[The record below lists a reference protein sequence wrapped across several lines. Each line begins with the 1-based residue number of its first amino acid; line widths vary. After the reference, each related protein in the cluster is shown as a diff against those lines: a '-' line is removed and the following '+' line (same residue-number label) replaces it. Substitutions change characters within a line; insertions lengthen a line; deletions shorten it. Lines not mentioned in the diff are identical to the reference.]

1 MERADGFER
10 ERLSVV
16 PRPLVEAALAR
27 PVTRRM
33 VVTDAGCFPRAEH
46 HGRHRPAG
54 ATETIVIVCVS
65 GAGWVEVGGVRTRV
79 GSSTAIVIPGG
90 VPHSYGASASDP
102 WTIWWC
108 HVRGTDVAELVE
120 AAGVRADRVT
130 LSLREVDR
138 VTSLL
143 DEISVALARDTTP
156 ARLTATSGM
165 AWRLFTQL
173 AVDRVLPSEGA
184 PVERAMRYLE
194 ERVDGRVQVAELAA
208 MVGVSPSHLAALF
221 REATGG
227 GVLAH
232 HNALKMARARSLLD
246 TTDLPVADIGRRVG
260 LDDPFYFSRQFRR
273 THGMSPR
280 AYRALRK
287 G

>member
-1 MERADGFER
+1 M
-10 ERLSVV
+10 
-16 PRPLVEAALAR
+16 PRPLVEAALVR

-33 VVTDAGCFPRAEH
+33 VVTDAGYFPRAEH
-46 HGRHRPAG
+46 HARHRPAG

-65 GAGWVEVGGVRTRV
+65 GAGWVEAGGVRTRV

-90 VPHSYGASASDP
+90 VAHSYGASTSDP

-108 HVRGTDVAELVE
+108 HVRGTDVPELVD
-120 AAGVRADRVT
+120 AVGVRPDRLA

-156 ARLTATSGM
+156 ARLTATAGI

-173 AVDRVLPSEGA
+173 SVDRVLPGEGA

-221 REATGG
+221 RDATGG
-227 GVLAH
+227 GVLAY

-246 TTDLPVADIGRRVG
+246 TTDLPVAEIGRLVG

-280 AYRALRK
+280 AYRSHRK